1 MSKTDLSFALGLA
14 IKNLN
19 LNPAELNDEQIS
31 ELQFLAQDALLDTPT
46 TKEGKKLKFDII
58 REKANE
64 STSEYVKGFSFGQN
78 LVENKV
84 KPASVFL
91 AKLISENMEEYLNGD
106 HKKNDETIEKVSA
119 ELIKTLN
126 SLDYPLDYLDNFFK
140 NIGTFVNQLKN
151 NIEGQ
156 RDFRKDQILALA
168 IGVKHPT
175 YDKLDSRVVS
185 FKNLD
190 DSIEKLRKDYNFT
203 EDDYRS

>member
-1 MSKTDLSFALGLA
+1 MSKSDLSFAIGLA

-19 LNPAELNDEQIS
+19 LNPAELNDEQIT
-31 ELQFLAQDALLDTPT
+31 ELQFLAQDALLDAPK

-64 STSEYVKGFSFGQN
+64 STSEYVKGFSFGQD

-84 KPASVFL
+84 KPVSVFL
-91 AKLISENMEEYLNGD
+91 AKLISENMEDYVNGD
-106 HKKNDETIEKVSA
+106 HAKNDETIEKVSG
-119 ELIKTLN
+119 ELIATLN

-140 NIGTFVNQLKN
+140 NIGSFVNQLKN

-168 IGVKHPT
+168 IGKKHPT
-175 YDKLDSRVVS
+175 YGKLDSRIVS
-185 FKNLD
+185 FKDLD
-190 DSIEKLRKDYNFT
+190 EATEKLRSERGYT